1 MCEQSSASSATK
13 FRHRGEKAIMSDTAT
28 VPPKA
33 EPQQSGPANQDAF
46 AQVEKWL
53 AIIREL
59 AREPAKRVS

>member
-1 MCEQSSASSATK
+1 
-13 FRHRGEKAIMSDTAT
+13 MSDTAT

>member
-1 MCEQSSASSATK
+1 
-13 FRHRGEKAIMSDTAT
+13 MSDTAT

-33 EPQQSGPANQDAF
+33 EPRKSGPDNQDAF